1 MTPARTLPDMKP
13 GLRPGAEATVTVTV
27 TAEMLATFEELGSV
41 HPLYAT
47 WTMVRHMELAC
58 RKLILPYL
66 EPGEDAVGSG
76 IDVTHL
82 APTAAGDRVT
92 VRARLLEVDGRKVVC
107 AVEAF
112 NTREKIGE
120 GTQAQMLVRADR
132 LGAMIRRAGGEAER
146 PGR

>member
-1 MTPARTLPDMKP
+1 MKP
-13 GLRPGAEATVTVTV
+13 GLRPGAAATVTVAV
-27 TAEMLATFEELGSV
+27 TPEMLVTIEELGPV

-47 WTMVRHMELAC
+47 WSMVRHMELAC
-58 RKLILPYL
+58 RKIILPFL
-66 EPGEDAVGSG
+66 EPGEDAVGGS
-76 IDVTHL
+76 INVTHL

-120 GTQAQMLVRADR
+120 GTQVQILVPADR
-132 LGAMIRRAGGEAER
+132 LAAMIRRASEGAEGG
-146 PGR
+146 GR